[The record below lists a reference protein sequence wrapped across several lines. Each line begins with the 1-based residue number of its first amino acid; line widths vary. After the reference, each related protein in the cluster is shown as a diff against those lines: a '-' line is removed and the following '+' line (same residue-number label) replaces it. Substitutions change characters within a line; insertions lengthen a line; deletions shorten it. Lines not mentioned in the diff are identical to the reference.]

1 MTTPFHSKYWA
12 AELTIRSATGS
23 IESLSRS
30 IAGARVDLNPHQVD
44 AALFAMRSPLS
55 KGVILADEVG
65 LGKTIE
71 AGIVLSQ
78 KWAERRRHLLIIVPA
93 MLRKQ
98 WQQELNDKFFIP
110 SEVLDSQVTGRLRRD
125 GNTNPFNQI
134 DKAVICSY
142 NFAAAEAAAI
152 AQVPWDLVVIDE
164 AHRLR
169 NVYRSRTRLE
179 NNPAA
184 TKTIAHRITEAI
196 GNAQK
201 LLLTATP
208 LQNSLSEL
216 FSLAGVID
224 PYVFGDITSFREQFI
239 NSTDEVTRNVQLKQR
254 IAPICARS
262 LRKQVAEY
270 IPFTNR
276 VPIMQEF
283 LPTNEEQA
291 LYDDITTYLQ
301 RDILY
306 ALPASQRQLITMV
319 LRKLLASSTFAIA
332 RTLRRL
338 ADRLESFQKNLNCN
352 AGDPPATPAADSP
365 DNAGRM
371 LALPGQSDLLDDQ
384 DLEGINEWV
393 DEYAQDAQED
403 TVSQID
409 PEKLKGEL
417 IDLRRYADLAACI
430 GHNAKGDKLLPALN
444 TAFAKAQALG
454 AARKAVIFTESRQ
467 TQAYLYELLTANG
480 YEGQVTTIN
489 GSNNHPHHAEIYT
502 RWLARHHGTDRITGS
517 RAVDMKA
524 AIVEHFRDEAT
535 ILVATEAAA
544 EGVNFQF
551 CSLVVNFDLPWNPQ
565 RIEQRIGR
573 CHRYGQKHDVVVVNF
588 LNRRNEADK
597 RVYELLS
604 EKFRLFDGVFGASDE
619 VLGALESGVD
629 LERRIARVYQTC
641 RSNTEIQAA
650 FDALQAEL
658 DAKIQT
664 RLAAT
669 RQALL
674 ENFDEDV
681 HSRLKISRDKTLACL
696 SQRERWLLDL
706 TRSELNGQ
714 AQFDPQLPR
723 FHYTGDM
730 GAAAPRGWYNLDWKA
745 AEAADEHFYR
755 PDHPLAMD
763 LIQRSISRRLPAAEV
778 VLDYT
783 NHPSKISVIEPL
795 VGQSGWL
802 EVSRLTVSAV
812 DIDEFLVFA
821 AVTDQNQPLDEEI
834 CRKLLSL
841 TASLGP
847 EVTDTPDLSEFRNA
861 QVAVRL
867 KEIDTRNGRFFD
879 EEVLK
884 LDRWSEDL
892 KLSLEHEI
900 KELDKQIREFRRSA
914 ALAQSLQDKLAHQ
927 KDLRELEGRRNTKRR
942 ELFDAQDA
950 IDRQRE
956 ELIVKIEKQLKHGS
970 SVQKFFMVR
979 WKIQ

>member
-1 MTTPFHSKYWA
+1 MNTAYHSQYWA
-12 AELTIRSATGS
+12 HALTLRGSAGD
-23 IESLSRS
+23 IAALSRS
-30 IAGARVDLNPHQVD
+30 IANARVDLNPHQID
-44 AALFAMRSPLS
+44 AALFALRSPFTN
-55 KGVILADEVG
+55 GAILADEVG
-65 LGKTIE
+65 LGKTVE

-78 KWAERRRHLLIIVPA
+78 KWAERRRRILIVVPA

-98 WQQELNDKFFIP
+98 WQQELSEKFFIP
-110 SEVLDSQVTGRLRRD
+110 SEVLDTQVVGRLQKN
-125 GNTNPFNQI
+125 GGNPFDQK

-142 NFAAAEAAAI
+142 NFAAAKAAAV
-152 AQVPWDLVVIDE
+152 AQVPWDMVVIDE

-169 NVYRSRTRLE
+169 NVHRSRTRLQ

-184 TKTIAHRITEAI
+184 QKTMAHRIVEAI
-196 GNAQK
+196 GNAPK

-208 LQNSLSEL
+208 LQNSLLEL
-216 FSLAGVID
+216 FSLVSVID
-224 PYVFGDITSFREQFI
+224 PHVFGDAASFREQFI
-239 NSTDEVTRNVQLKQR
+239 NNNDELNRNVQLRQR
-254 IAPICARS
+254 IAPVCTRT
-262 LRKQVAEY
+262 LRKQVTEY

-276 VPIMQEF
+276 VPITQEF
-283 LPTNEEQA
+283 LPTDQEQR
-291 LYDDITTYLQ
+291 LYDEITSYLQ
-301 RDILY
+301 REVLY

-338 ADRLESFQKNLNCN
+338 ADRLEHLR
-352 AGDPPATPAADSP
+352 D
-365 DNAGRM
+365 R
-371 LALPGQSDLLDDQ
+371 LDLLDDE
-384 DLEGINEWV
+384 DLEGIDEMA
-393 DEYAQDAQED
+393 DEYGEDAEEPSQQD
-403 TVSQID
+403 ID

-417 IDLRRYADLAACI
+417 NDLRRYADLAARI
-430 GHNAKGDKLLPALN
+430 AHNAKGDALLHALK
-444 TAFAKAQALG
+444 TAFAKAEALG
-454 AARKAVIFTESRQ
+454 APRKAVIFTESRE
-467 TQAYLYELLTANG
+467 TQSYLFDLLTANG
-480 YEGQVTTIN
+480 YAGQIVTIN
-489 GSNNHPHHAEIYT
+489 GTNNQPHHAAIYES
-502 RWLARHHGTDRITGS
+502 WLAKHQGTDRITGS

-544 EGVNFQF
+544 EGVNLQF

-629 LERRIARVYQTC
+629 IERRIAEVYQTC
-641 RSNTEIQAA
+641 RTNAEIQAA

-658 DAKIQT
+658 DAKIQA

-674 ENFDEDV
+674 EHFDEDV
-681 HSRLKISRDKTLACL
+681 RSRLKISRDQTLECL
-696 SQRERWLLDL
+696 SQRERWLFDL
-706 TRSELNGQ
+706 TRVELDGQ
-714 AQFDPQLPR
+714 ARFDAQLPR
-723 FHYTGDM
+723 FRYKGTD
-730 GAAAPRGWYNLDWKA
+730 APQGWYNLDWKA
-745 AEAADEHFYR
+745 AEAAGEHFYR
-755 PDHPLAMD
+755 PDHPLAVR
-763 LIQRSISRRLPAAEV
+763 LIERAIARTLPIVEMT
-778 VLDYT
+778 LDYA

-802 EVSRLTVSAV
+802 EVSKLTVSAV
-812 DIDEFLVFA
+812 EVDEFLIFA
-821 AVTDQNQPLDEEI
+821 ARTDHNRILDEEI

-841 TASLGP
+841 PATLGP
-847 EVTDTPDLSEFRNA
+847 EVSDAPDLTELRKTE
-861 QVAVRL
+861 VAARL
-867 KEIDTRNGRFFD
+867 GEIDTRNARFFD

-900 KELDKQIREFRRSA
+900 KELDKQIRELRRSS
-914 ALAQSLQDKLAHQ
+914 ALAQSLQDKLTHQ
-927 KDLRELEGRRNTKRR
+927 KQLRELERRRNSKRR

-950 IDRQRE
+950 IDTQRE
-956 ELIVKIEKQLKHGS
+956 ELIGKIEKQLKHTS
-970 SVQKFFMVR
+970 TVQVLFTIR
-979 WKIQ
+979 WRLQ

>member
-1 MTTPFHSKYWA
+1 MAHALTLRGSGGDIA
-12 AELTIRSATGS
+12 A
-23 IESLSRS
+23 LSRS
-30 IAGARVDLNPHQVD
+30 IANARVDLNPHQID
-44 AALFAMRSPLS
+44 AALFALRSPFTN
-55 KGVILADEVG
+55 GAILADEVG
-65 LGKTIE
+65 LGKTVE

-78 KWAERRRHLLIIVPA
+78 KWAERRRRILIVVPA

-98 WQQELNDKFFIP
+98 WQQELSEKFFIP
-110 SEVLDSQVTGRLRRD
+110 SEVLDTQVVARLRKN
-125 GNTNPFNQI
+125 GGGNPFDQK

-142 NFAAAEAAAI
+142 NFAAAKAAAV
-152 AQVPWDLVVIDE
+152 AQVPWDMVVIDE

-169 NVYRSRTRLE
+169 NVHRSRTRLQ

-184 TKTIAHRITEAI
+184 QKTMAHRITEAV
-196 GNAQK
+196 GKAPK

-208 LQNSLSEL
+208 LQNSLLEL
-216 FSLAGVID
+216 FSLVSVID
-224 PYVFGDITSFREQFI
+224 LHVFGDAASFREQFI
-239 NSTDEVTRNVQLKQR
+239 NNNDELSRNVQLKQR
-254 IAPICARS
+254 IAPVCTRA
-262 LRKQVAEY
+262 LRKQVTEY

-276 VPIMQEF
+276 VPITQEF
-283 LPTNEEQA
+283 LPTDQEQA

-301 RDILY
+301 REVLY

-338 ADRLESFQKNLNCN
+338 ADRLENLR
-352 AGDPPATPAADSP
+352 DQ
-365 DNAGRM
+365 
-371 LALPGQSDLLDDQ
+371 LDLLDDE
-384 DLEGINEWV
+384 DLEGIEELA
-393 DEYAQDAQED
+393 DEYGEDAEEEAEED
-403 TVSQID
+403 ID

-417 IDLRRYADLAACI
+417 EDLRRYADLAARI
-430 GHNAKGDKLLPALN
+430 AHNAKGDALLSALK
-444 TAFAKAQALG
+444 TAFARAEALG
-454 AARKAVIFTESRQ
+454 ASRKAVIFTESRETQ
-467 TQAYLYELLTANG
+467 TYLFDLLTAHG
-480 YEGQVTTIN
+480 YDGQVATIN
-489 GSNNHPHHAEIYT
+489 GTNNQPHHAAIYEH
-502 RWLARHHGTDRITGS
+502 WLAKHRGTDRVTGS

-544 EGVNFQF
+544 EGVNLQF

-629 LERRIARVYQTC
+629 IERRIAEVYQTC
-641 RSNTEIQAA
+641 RTNAEIQAA

-658 DAKIQT
+658 DAKIQA

-674 ENFDEDV
+674 EHFDEDV
-681 HSRLKISRDKTLACL
+681 RSRLKISRDKTLECL

-706 TRSELNGQ
+706 TRVELDGQ
-714 AQFDPQLPR
+714 AQFDAQLPR
-723 FHYTGDM
+723 FLYNGTE
-730 GAAAPRGWYNLDWKA
+730 ASQGWYNLDWKA
-745 AEAADEHFYR
+745 AETADEHFYR
-755 PDHPLAMD
+755 PDHPLALR
-763 LIQRSISRRLPAAEV
+763 LIERAIARKLPVAEV
-778 VLDYT
+778 LFDYT
-783 NHPSKISVIEPL
+783 KHPSKISVIEPL

-802 EVSRLTVSAV
+802 EVSKLTVSAV
-812 DIDEFLVFA
+812 EVDEFLIFA
-821 AVTDQNQPLDEEI
+821 AMTDHKQVLDEEI

-841 TASLGP
+841 PATLGSEITDGP
-847 EVTDTPDLSEFRNA
+847 SMTEHRKAEVA
-861 QVAVRL
+861 ARL
-867 KEIDTRNGRFFD
+867 GEIDTRNGQFFD

-900 KELDKQIREFRRSA
+900 KELDKQIRELRRSA
-914 ALAQSLQDKLAHQ
+914 ALAQSLQDKLTHQ
-927 KDLRELEGRRNTKRR
+927 KQLRELERRRNVKRR

-950 IDRQRE
+950 IDTQRE
-956 ELIVKIEKQLKHGS
+956 ELIGKIEKQLKHTS
-970 SVQKFFMVR
+970 TVQALFTIR
-979 WKIQ
+979 WRLQ

>member
-1 MTTPFHSKYWA
+1 MNTAYHSQYWA
-12 AELTIRSATGS
+12 HALTLRGSAGD
-23 IESLSRS
+23 IAALSRS
-30 IAGARVDLNPHQVD
+30 IANARVDLNPHQID
-44 AALFAMRSPLS
+44 AALFALRSPFTN
-55 KGVILADEVG
+55 GAILADEVG
-65 LGKTIE
+65 LGKTVE

-78 KWAERRRHLLIIVPA
+78 KWAERRRRILIVVPA

-98 WQQELNDKFFIP
+98 WQQELSEKFFIP
-110 SEVLDSQVTGRLRRD
+110 SEVLDTQVVGRLQKN
-125 GNTNPFNQI
+125 GGNPFDQK

-142 NFAAAEAAAI
+142 NFAAAKAAAV
-152 AQVPWDLVVIDE
+152 AQVPWDMVVIDE

-169 NVYRSRTRLE
+169 NVHRSRTRLQ

-184 TKTIAHRITEAI
+184 QKTMAHRIVEAI
-196 GNAQK
+196 GNAPK

-208 LQNSLSEL
+208 LQNSLLEL
-216 FSLAGVID
+216 FSLVSVID
-224 PYVFGDITSFREQFI
+224 PHVFGDAASFREQFI
-239 NSTDEVTRNVQLKQR
+239 NNNDELNRNVQLRQR
-254 IAPICARS
+254 IAPVCTRT
-262 LRKQVAEY
+262 LRKQVTEY

-276 VPIMQEF
+276 VPITQEF
-283 LPTNEEQA
+283 LPTDQEQR
-291 LYDDITTYLQ
+291 LYDEITSYLQ
-301 RDILY
+301 REVLY

-338 ADRLESFQKNLNCN
+338 ADRLENLR
-352 AGDPPATPAADSP
+352 D
-365 DNAGRM
+365 R
-371 LALPGQSDLLDDQ
+371 LDLLDDE
-384 DLEGINEWV
+384 DLEGIDEMA
-393 DEYAQDAQED
+393 DEYGEDAEEPSQED
-403 TVSQID
+403 ID

-417 IDLRRYADLAACI
+417 EDLRRYADLAARI
-430 GHNAKGDKLLPALN
+430 AHNAKGDALLHALK
-444 TAFAKAQALG
+444 TAFAKAEALG
-454 AARKAVIFTESRQ
+454 APRKAVIFTESRE
-467 TQAYLYELLTANG
+467 TQSYLFDLLTANG
-480 YEGQVTTIN
+480 YAGQIVTIN
-489 GSNNHPHHAEIYT
+489 GTNNQPHHAAIYES
-502 RWLARHHGTDRITGS
+502 WLAKHQGTDRITGS

-535 ILVATEAAA
+535 ILIATEAAA
-544 EGVNFQF
+544 EGVNLQF

-629 LERRIARVYQTC
+629 IERRIAEVYQTC
-641 RSNTEIQAA
+641 RTNAEIQAA

-658 DAKIQT
+658 DAKIQA

-674 ENFDEDV
+674 EHFDEDV
-681 HSRLKISRDKTLACL
+681 RSRLKISRDQTLECL
-696 SQRERWLLDL
+696 SQRERWLFDL
-706 TRSELNGQ
+706 TRVELDGQ
-714 AQFDPQLPR
+714 ARFDAQLPR
-723 FHYTGDM
+723 FLYKGTD
-730 GAAAPRGWYNLDWKA
+730 APQGWYNLDWKA
-745 AEAADEHFYR
+745 AEAAGEHFYR
-755 PDHPLAMD
+755 PDHPLAVR
-763 LIQRSISRRLPAAEV
+763 LIERAIARKLSIVEMT
-778 VLDYT
+778 LDYT

-802 EVSRLTVSAV
+802 EVSKLTVSAV
-812 DIDEFLVFA
+812 EVDEFLIFA
-821 AVTDQNQPLDEEI
+821 ARTDHNRILDEEI

-841 TASLGP
+841 PATLGP
-847 EVTDTPDLSEFRNA
+847 EIPDAPDLTELRKAEVAARLGEIDIRNA
-861 QVAVRL
+861 
-867 KEIDTRNGRFFD
+867 RFFD

-900 KELDKQIREFRRSA
+900 KELDKHIRELRRSS
-914 ALAQSLQDKLAHQ
+914 ALAQSLQDKLTHQ
-927 KDLRELEGRRNTKRR
+927 KQLREVERRRNAKRR

-956 ELIVKIEKQLKHGS
+956 ELIDKIEKQLKHTS
-970 SVQKFFMVR
+970 TVQVLFTIR
-979 WKIQ
+979 WRLQ